1 VAKST
6 VGMPKDDMMGFTVFK
21 PETKPAKLTHKEI
34 YFSTNKTGT
43 RLSMKAL
50 SVMGSP
56 DAVLVMF
63 DIADRMLVVPATL
76 AMPNALYLACAGQGK
91 NYKNLLK
98 AASLKA
104 EILGRLGRDA
114 ESFKGLLRCP
124 GKKIERVDGNA
135 ILFNLKDAVMEK
147 EE

>member
-1 VAKST
+1 MANST
-6 VGMPKDDMMGFTVFK
+6 VGMPKDELMGFTVFK

-34 YFSTNKTGT
+34 YFCANKTGT

-63 DIADRMLVVPATL
+63 DTADRMLVVPTTL
-76 AMPNALYLACAGQGK
+76 STPNSLYMAYAGKGK

-104 EILGRLGRDA
+104 EILGRLGKDA
-114 ESFKGLLRCP
+114 ETFTGLIRCF

-135 ILFNLKDAVMEK
+135 ILFDLKNATLER
-147 EE
+147 EG